1 MRQVYVVGVG
11 QVPVSKQSPV
21 RGRYMAARAI
31 TAALADARV
40 APGEVGALLMG
51 NMMSG
56 MLAQQQQLG
65 ALCADVA
72 GLRGIE
78 AATVEAACGSG
89 AAAARWGYMCVA
101 GGFHDVVVVCGL
113 ERMTHAPKD
122 VTTAS
127 LATAAD
133 WELEGCA
140 GESFLSL
147 NATLMARYMETW
159 KVEPRDFGHF
169 AINAHRNAVGNPHAL
184 LRKPVDMQAYLE
196 SRVVAAPVKLLDA
209 PPICDGS
216 AAIVL
221 ATEDVA
227 RAAERAGRPRVRVRG
242 SAIGTDSLALQGRRD
257 ALRLEGAALSTAR
270 ALAEAGVGRDDVDL
284 FELHDAY
291 TVITALSL
299 EAAGFAA
306 PGRGVRLGQE
316 GEIAI
321 DGRLPISTMGGL
333 KARGHPVGA
342 TGVYQLVETWLQ
354 LTGQAEPNQVPDAE
368 IALVQNIGGT
378 GATVVTHVLARAA

>member
-1 MRQVYVVGVG
+1 MREVYIVGAG
-11 QVPVSKQSPV
+11 QIAVSKQSPV
-21 RGRYMAARAI
+21 RGRYMAAQAI
-31 TAALADARV
+31 GAALAEARIE
-40 APGEVGALLMG
+40 PGEVGALLVG

-65 ALCADVA
+65 ALYADIA
-72 GLRGIE
+72 GMRGVE
-78 AATVEAACGSG
+78 AATVEAACSSG

-101 GGFHDVVVVCGL
+101 GGFHDVVVVCGM
-113 ERMTHAPKD
+113 ERMTHAPKET
-122 VTTAS
+122 TTAS

-147 NATLMARYMETW
+147 NAALMARYMETW
-159 KVEPRDFGHF
+159 GVTPRDFGHF
-169 AINAHRNAVGNPHAL
+169 AINAHRNALGNPHAL
-184 LRKPVDMQAYLE
+184 LRKSVDMEAYLE
-196 SRVVAAPVKLLDA
+196 SRPVAAPVKLLDA

-221 ATEDVA
+221 ATAEVA
-227 RAAERAGRPRVRVRG
+227 RAPEHAGRPRVRILG
-242 SAIGTDSLALQGRRD
+242 SAIGTDSLALQGRREP
-257 ALRLEGAALSTAR
+257 LRLDGAALSTAR
-270 ALAEAGVGRDDVDL
+270 ALAQAHVGRDDIDI

-306 PGRGVRLGQE
+306 PGRGARFGQE

-342 TGVYQLVETWLQ
+342 TGVYQLVESWLQ

-378 GATVVTHVLARAA
+378 GATVVTHVLAREA

>member
-1 MRQVYVVGVG
+1 MREVFIVGTG
-11 QVPVSKQSPV
+11 QVPVSKQSAV

-31 TAALADARV
+31 ADALGDARV
-40 APGEVGALLMG
+40 APAEVGALFVG

-65 ALCADVA
+65 ALYADVA
-72 GLRGIE
+72 GLRGVE

-89 AAAARWGYMCVA
+89 AAAARWGYMAVA
-101 GGFHDVVVVCGL
+101 GGFHDVVVVCGM
-113 ERMTHAPKD
+113 ERMTHAPKET
-122 VTTAS
+122 TTAS

-140 GESFLSL
+140 GQSFLSL
-147 NATLMARYMETW
+147 NAILMARYMETW

-169 AINAHRNAVGNPHAL
+169 AINAHANALGNPNAL
-184 LRKPVDMQAYLE
+184 LRKAVDMEAYLA
-196 SRVVAAPVKLLDA
+196 SRPVAPPVKLLDA

-221 ATEDVA
+221 ATEEIA
-227 RAAERAGRPRVRVRG
+227 RAEERAGRPRVRVRG
-242 SAIGTDSLALQGRRD
+242 SAIGTDSLALQARRD
-257 ALRLEGAALSTAR
+257 VLRLEGVALSTAR
-270 ALAEAGVGRDDVDL
+270 ALAQAGVVHDDVDL

-299 EAAGFAA
+299 EAAGFAS
-306 PGRGVRLGQE
+306 PGRGVHFGQD
-316 GEIAI
+316 GEIAR

-342 TGVYQLVETWLQ
+342 TGVYQLAESWLQ
-354 LTGQAEPNQVPDAE
+354 LTGQAGSNQVPDAE

-378 GATVVTHVLARAA
+378 GATVVTHVLAREA